1 MYIVRDNGKTQNKR
15 DRWEEI
21 EDIAKDIEN
30 ILFHF
35 IDVVY
40 CGLQQ
45 FSRLL
50 IIKKENFLLCFML
63 YYVLTISSN
72 DNKFM
77 FRK

>member
-1 MYIVRDNGKTQNKR
+1 MYTYTARDNGKTQNKR

-21 EDIAKDIEN
+21 EDIAKDVEN

-50 IIKKENFLLCFML
+50 IIKKFFS
-63 YYVLTISSN
+63 YVLCYIIY
-72 DNKFM
+72 
-77 FRK
+77 